1 MSFFSPAEAGPRAR
15 SAEETE
21 AHGRE
26 GAGLG
31 RMPEKQLQMR
41 DKTPVGGSAGR
52 HQGVTPGT
60 RLGFPRR

>member
-21 AHGRE
+21 AHGGE